1 MSWGRKRGQQKHLK
15 YLFWV
20 GEKEGGR
27 GAPWLEE
34 LIDTLLTCNKKFC
47 IMKTRKRPVNTS
59 GRQRI
64 VELPE
69 WGGKK
74 KNDQQL
80 LSVVPSFSLSFFSL
94 KKKKFLLLWKLLN
107 IHYKRRNNT
116 RTLHGPKARVHCRFF
131 FLSQREHIVQNPA
144 IFQFLFFPAVYS
156 EFAHLQ
162 KSALLFI
169 DREFFSFSSYL
180 DLQQF

>member
-94 KKKKFLLLWKLLN
+94 KKKKFLLLWQLLN

-131 FLSQREHIVQNPA
+131 FFKPEGTHCPKPCNISV
-144 IFQFLFFPAVYS
+144 
-156 EFAHLQ
+156 
-162 KSALLFI
+162 FI
-169 DREFFSFSSYL
+169 FSSRL
-180 DLQQF
+180 FRICTLAEISPPLHWSRILLL